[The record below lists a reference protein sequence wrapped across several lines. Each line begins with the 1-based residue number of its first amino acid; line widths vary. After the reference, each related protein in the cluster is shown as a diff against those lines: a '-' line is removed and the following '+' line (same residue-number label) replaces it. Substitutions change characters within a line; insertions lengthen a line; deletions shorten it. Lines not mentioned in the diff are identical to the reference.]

1 MIAKN
6 TYAIL
11 IGRKIKKLRQE
22 AGYKLFPFAKL
33 IGCKSEQQLY
43 RYERGINKID
53 IDTFISALKILNVDV
68 KEFFDQL
75 DEEFVNELT
84 DSRVSLYS
92 C

>member
-6 TYAIL
+6 IYTVL
-11 IGRKIKKLRQE
+11 IGKKIKMLRQE
-22 AGYKLFPFAKL
+22 SGYKTFQFAKL

-53 IDTFISALKILNVDV
+53 IDTLISALKILHVDV
-68 KEFFDQL
+68 KEFFEQL

-84 DSRVSLYS
+84 ECSINI
-92 C
+92 